1 MVYLQ
6 QASHKHRHRQM
17 DRHTHTGM
25 RACTHTQTHIYMY
38 AHVHAHAHTHLCTHA
53 HTHTLSHTYPH
64 MQAHTHARTQAC
76 THTHTHTHH
85 IHTRN
90 CNTPQASSW
99 PGQDRPLTSLALV
112 LFFGPSS
119 LCFDPAVGI
128 SFWWPSGM
136 LNNTHGLARP
146 VYGLQHTQAVTS
158 ENIPCLQKQV
168 SCESSGKYPQGAVS
182 YTHLTLPT
190 KVNV

>member
-1 MVYLQ
+1 MNSIHYGMVNTSGASPTGIT
-6 QASHKHRHRQM
+6 QAQTQT
-17 DRHTHTGM
+17 DGQTHTHTHRPVRM
-25 RACTHTQTHIYMY
+25 QSHTHKHTHTNTHIQTHIYMY
-38 AHVHAHAHTHLCTHA
+38 AHVHAHTHFLTHTRTCRHTHA
-53 HTHTLSHTYPH
+53 H
-64 MQAHTHARTQAC
+64 A
-76 THTHTHTHH
+76 HTHTHTHH

-112 LFFGPSS
+112 LFFGTSS

-146 VYGLQHTQAVTS
+146 CLLYTS
-158 ENIPCLQKQV
+158 PSPRDGV
-168 SCESSGKYPQGAVS
+168 
-182 YTHLTLPT
+182 
-190 KVNV
+190 

>member
-1 MVYLQ
+1 M
-6 QASHKHRHRQM
+6 
-17 DRHTHTGM
+17 HTHTHTHTNTHIHVCTCTCTCTHTLVHTCTHTHTFSHIPTHAGTH
-25 RACTHTQTHIYMY
+25 ACTH
-38 AHVHAHAHTHLCTHA
+38 
-53 HTHTLSHTYPH
+53 
-64 MQAHTHARTQAC
+64 AC

-168 SCESSGKYPQGAVS
+168 CCESSGKYPQGGQHNEWKKNS
-182 YTHLTLPT
+182 C
-190 KVNV
+190 

>member
-1 MVYLQ
+1 MHMYMRMHTHTC
-6 QASHKHRHRQM
+6 AHM
-17 DRHTHTGM
+17 DLLTHTHTCRHTHT
-25 RACTHTQTHIYMY
+25 
-38 AHVHAHAHTHLCTHA
+38 HAH
-53 HTHTLSHTYPH
+53 
-64 MQAHTHARTQAC
+64 
-76 THTHTHTHH
+76 THTHTHTHTP
-85 IHTRN
+85 HTHQKLQH
-90 CNTPQASSW
+90 PSASSW

-158 ENIPCLQKQV
+158 ENIPGFHQQMC
-168 SCESSGKYPQGAVS
+168 CESSGKYPQGRQHNDWGKKS
-182 YTHLTLPT
+182 SC
-190 KVNV
+190 